1 MIGSASGT
9 TAPSAPTSSPAGQ
22 VEQSTQRGMPVEFS
36 VFEATAGFAECVVA
50 VFVDHFPF
58 DVFYGQKVRLVI
70 HPDLF
75 CFSDDALDAHDPA
88 FNFVDGQADLRDI
101 AVAPRKIIEKE
112 SKDECGEDVS
122 HEDGGHGCTSL
133 RLIACG
139 MKHPIPGLNPPAF
152 MLLTFNSLF
161 CRSLRLIGGRSAPSH
176 RRLRIVSES
185 ILGCCVCH
193 CGNFACTLKSGC
205 DNQAEIPSFSKR
217 GVRQYSKYRTGH
229 DILLDFYRMEI

>member
-1 MIGSASGT
+1 MIGRLAEQLRRARAHGCVRRAHLIPRGASGQ
-9 TAPSAPTSSPAGQ
+9 SA
-22 VEQSTQRGMPVEFS
+22 QRGMPVEFAI
-36 VFEATAGFAECVVA
+36 FEATVGFAECVVA

-58 DVFYGQKVRLVI
+58 DVFYCQKIRLVI

-112 SKDECGEDVS
+112 SKDECGEDIS

-139 MKHPIPGLNPPAF
+139 MV
-152 MLLTFNSLF
+152 LT
-161 CRSLRLIGGRSAPSH
+161 I
-176 RRLRIVSES
+176 
-185 ILGCCVCH
+185 
-193 CGNFACTLKSGC
+193 
-205 DNQAEIPSFSKR
+205 QFSSQSTHFSR
-217 GVRQYSKYRTGH
+217 YVADH
-229 DILLDFYRMEI
+229 

>member
-9 TAPSAPTSSPAGQ
+9 TAPSAPTSSLAGQ
-22 VEQSTQRGMPVEFS
+22 VEQSTQRRMPVEFS
-36 VFEATAGFAECVVA
+36 VFEATAGFAERVVA

-122 HEDGGHGCTSL
+122 HEDGGHGCPSL

-139 MKHPIPGLNPPAF
+139 MVLNIQLPGLNPPAF

-161 CRSLRLIGGRSAPSH
+161 CRSLRLIGGRSAPS
-176 RRLRIVSES
+176 
-185 ILGCCVCH
+185 
-193 CGNFACTLKSGC
+193 
-205 DNQAEIPSFSKR
+205 P
-217 GVRQYSKYRTGH
+217 
-229 DILLDFYRMEI
+229 

>member
-9 TAPSAPTSSPAGQ
+9 TAPSAPTSSLAGQ

-36 VFEATAGFAECVVA
+36 VFEATTGFAECVVA

-75 CFSDDALDAHDPA
+75 CFSNDALDAHDPA

-122 HEDGGHGCTSL
+122 HEDGGHGCPSL

-139 MKHPIPGLNPPAF
+139 MKHPISRSQSTRFYATDFQLVVLPITKVDRREERTFPTGDCELSRKVSWEVAFATVVISPAHSKE
-152 MLLTFNSLF
+152 TSRDSLVF
-161 CRSLRLIGGRSAPSH
+161 
-176 RRLRIVSES
+176 
-185 ILGCCVCH
+185 
-193 CGNFACTLKSGC
+193 K
-205 DNQAEIPSFSKR
+205 
-217 GVRQYSKYRTGH
+217 TGSTP
-229 DILLDFYRMEI
+229 IQQI

>member
-9 TAPSAPTSSPAGQ
+9 TAPSAPTSSLAGQ

-122 HEDGGHGCTSL
+122 HEDGGHGCPSL

-139 MKHPIPGLNPPAF
+139 MKHPISRSQSTRFSG

-161 CRSLRLIGGRSAPSH
+161 CRSLRLIDGRSAPSPQETANCLGKYLGKL
-176 RRLRIVSES
+176 RLP
-185 ILGCCVCH
+185 LW
-193 CGNFACTLKSGC
+193 
-205 DNQAEIPSFSKR
+205 
-217 GVRQYSKYRTGH
+217 
-229 DILLDFYRMEI
+229 